1 MNLGILAKRASK
13 LAGDNTPAILTAI
26 GVTGAITTAYLT
38 GKASFKAAEILAE
51 AERNEA
57 FPYLEGGVVRAKIE
71 DLTFKEKAEFVW
83 KLYVPAAAS
92 AALTITAIIS
102 ANHIGTRRAAA
113 LASAYSLSEK
123 AYDEYKEKVLAKIG
137 EKKEQAV
144 RDELAQEKVDKTPST
159 KQEVLIMSH
168 EVLCFDAFTGR
179 YFSSDMETLRRAVND
194 TNEQVINDTYAPLTD
209 YYDRVGLARTDE
221 SDEIGWNTDE
231 LLKVDFSTTLSD
243 DGRPCISIAFSA
255 RPVRNYSR
263 LH

>member
-1 MNLGILAKRASK
+1 MKLGILAKRAGK

-38 GKASFKAAEILAE
+38 GKASFKAAEILAL
-51 AERNEA
+51 ERNQ
-57 FPYLEGGVVRAKIE
+57 FLEGHTE
-71 DLTFKEKAEFVW
+71 DEFEDIPFKEKMDLVW

-92 AALTITAIIS
+92 AVLTVTAIIS

-123 AYDEYKEKVLAKIG
+123 AYGEYKGKVLEKFG
-137 EKKEQAV
+137 EKKEQTV
-144 RDELAQEKVDKTPST
+144 RDELAQDKVNKTPST
-159 KQEVLIMSH
+159 KQEIILMPH

-179 YFSSDMETLRRAVND
+179 YFKSDMETLRKAVND
-194 TNEQVINDTYAPLTD
+194 INEQVINNTYAPLTD
-209 YYDRVGLARTDE
+209 YYDLIGLARTDE

-231 LLKVDFSTTLSD
+231 LLKVDYSTTLSD
-243 DGRPCISIAFSA
+243 DGRPCISITFSA